1 MSEGGCGWLLYKG
14 LPRRLSDH
22 VPCHKLF
29 VPGARAT
36 VHCIALIL
44 LVLSFLASRGP
55 TIKRLWERKRQV
67 TSLATLHR
75 IRIIHVRGHRYIEV
89 LSAAEAVR
97 RCVKDD
103 DLWIGIRRQCN
114 SVSLYLLRWLQH
126 RGVCTV
132 CPNVVR
138 LADSVPDRTRSQ
150 HFRGRSIVH

>member
-14 LPRRLSDH
+14 LQRGLSDH
-22 VPCHKLF
+22 VKCYRLF
-29 VPGARAT
+29 VPARAT

-89 LSAAEAVR
+89 LSAGEAVR

-103 DLWIGIRRQCN
+103 DLWIGIRRRRASDN
-114 SVSLYLLRWLQH
+114 ATVSLTLMAASGH
-126 RGVCTV
+126 V
-132 CPNVVR
+132 PNRR